1 MSHQI
6 PCLLRAWGGVAQY
19 NWPSWHK
26 PSGWLRHFLL
36 HVFKLI
42 KSYVQSSW
50 TLDSRAVL
58 AGPWVR
64 SHSYCMRLGACQH
77 PPCLESR
84 VMHSGI
90 IFRSLGVGC
99 HPHQLAVPV
108 SVHVYSEPSSQVLFS
123 STLRSPER
131 TDLREFRR
139 GASLAAALATL
150 QILALFI
157 PLRNM
162 N

>member
-1 MSHQI
+1 M
-6 PCLLRAWGGVAQY
+6 
-19 NWPSWHK
+19 
-26 PSGWLRHFLL
+26 
-36 HVFKLI
+36 
-42 KSYVQSSW
+42 
-50 TLDSRAVL
+50 
-58 AGPWVR
+58 
-64 SHSYCMRLGACQH
+64 
-77 PPCLESR
+77 
-84 VMHSGI
+84 
-90 IFRSLGVGC
+90 GC